1 MPKRLIVPQPPP
13 RPTPLPGQIVPATKQ
28 RVMVTGV
35 GGEPVG
41 QRTQVPPNIRAQ
53 EIAQRAQFIPGVQ
66 AFAIGDAVKVRIS
79 GNSFSEI
86 AQKIAQLP
94 PELVITPS
102 KTICDGEPIR
112 IT

>member
-13 RPTPLPGQIVPATKQ
+13 RPTPLVAPAAQQAQSK
-28 RVMVTGV
+28 
-35 GGEPVG
+35 
-41 QRTQVPPNIRAQ
+41 AQ
-53 EIAQRAQFIPGVQ
+53 EIARRAQSIPGVQ

-79 GNSFSEI
+79 GNSFAEI

-94 PELVITPS
+94 PELQSLPN
-102 KTICDGEPIR
+102 KTICDGEPVR

>member
-1 MPKRLIVPQPPP
+1 MPKRLIVLQPPP
-13 RPTPLPGQIVPATKQ
+13 RPTPLVQPAAQQAQSK
-28 RVMVTGV
+28 
-35 GGEPVG
+35 
-41 QRTQVPPNIRAQ
+41 AQ

-86 AQKIAQLP
+86 AQKIMQLP
-94 PELVITPS
+94 AELQNTPT

-112 IT
+112 ITSIQGPMITPAGFGTFEARPRKT

>member
-13 RPTPLPGQIVPATKQ
+13 KPTPLPGQIVPATKQ

-35 GGEPVG
+35 GGGPGG
-41 QRTQVPPNIRAQ
+41 QIAQQQLPSRAQ
-53 EIAQRAQFIPGVQ
+53 EIAQRAQLIPGVQ

-79 GNSFSEI
+79 GNSFAEI

-94 PELVITPS
+94 PEIVIVPT
-102 KTICDGEPIR
+102 KTICDGEPVR